1 MIMLIDASS
10 SSACTSTP
18 PTCGSA
24 GAMYSRSSVAGVI
37 G

>member
-10 SSACTSTP
+10 SSACNSVP
-18 PTCGSA
+18 PTLVNA
-24 GAMYSRSSVAGVI
+24 GAIHSRSSVAGVI